1 MSDFEEVMKQLTLPL
16 NDQYPRPWMTKL
28 ADPTQAKVFI
38 VGKNQAK
45 GYPVEKVGS
54 HSRHMDALF
63 NRNGESCRGLYDEV
77 TGGEPS
83 RTRSNIDSLTSRLE
97 RLGVSEVQET
107 NVICYSTPVSSDL
120 SLPFHTGGRVRGRE
134 IFRTLLH
141 FVRPKVLIVHGAGAS
156 RELSK
161 LLKNH
166 LPDPPTS
173 PEEFPSQPTEFGTVF
188 VIRSLAPPEFNNWSA
203 WAQTYLDLLAQRV
216 AHEVR
221 TASAG

>member
-1 MSDFEEVMKQLTLPL
+1 MSDFEEVVKQLTRPL

-28 ADPTQAKVFI
+28 ADPTQAKVFV

-45 GYPVEKVGS
+45 GYPIEKVGP

-63 NRNGESCRGLYDEV
+63 NRNGQSCRSLYNEV
-77 TGGEPS
+77 TGGHPS
-83 RTRSNIDSLTSRLE
+83 PARLNIENLTSRLE
-97 RLGVSEVQET
+97 QLGVPEVLET
-107 NVICYSTPVSSDL
+107 NVICYSTPMSSDL
-120 SLPFHTGGRVRGRE
+120 SLPFHTGGRARGRE
-134 IFRTLLH
+134 IFRALLH
-141 FVRPKVLIVHGAGAS
+141 FVRPKVLIVHGSGAS

-173 PEEFPSQPTEFGTVF
+173 FEEFPRQPTEFGTVF
-188 VIRSLAPPEFNNWSA
+188 VIRSLAPPEFNKWLA

-216 AHEVR
+216 AHEVHN
-221 TASAG
+221 ASAA